1 MEYKNIAEGI
11 FLERPNRFVAH
22 ILKGKDELVVHV
34 KNTGRCRELLV
45 KGARVLLEESNNPV
59 RKTKYSLVAVYKN
72 DMLVNMD
79 SQIPN
84 AVAAEALA
92 KGMIPEIGIPDYIK
106 REYTYGKSRFDI
118 YYEKDGKKGFIEV
131 KGVTLENDGIVS
143 FPDAPTQRGR
153 KHLEELIKAKN
164 EGYMAWILFVV
175 QMKGIRLF
183 RPNSDHDPEFA
194 ELLAKA
200 RNAGVGILAYDCIVT
215 ETSIV
220 LDEKVPVEIE

>member
-22 ILKGKDELVVHV
+22 ILIDKDELVVHV

-183 RPNSDHDPEFA
+183 RPNSGHDPEFA
-194 ELLAKA
+194 KLLAKA
-200 RNAGVGILAYDCIVT
+200 QKAGVGILAYDCIVT

-220 LDEKVPVEIE
+220 LDEKVPIEIE